1 MVVGSLAGYIPL
13 PWTCLEK
20 ALSSDGLDG
29 SISQQKDANCLS
41 SFIGGW
47 GEFGKSLDLTA
58 APIPDRRPRTPFDP
72 LRRARTT

>member
-1 MVVGSLAGYIPL
+1 MA
-13 PWTCLEK
+13 WTVY
-20 ALSSDGLDG
+20 
-29 SISQQKDANCLS
+29 SISQQNDANCLS